1 MKARVLVPLLAA
13 ALALPLSACSGSSGD
28 SRDSASAV
36 ESSAQTATTSA
47 SPSAAESSGTAAAP
61 TDFETADGVLTATD
75 LEAGLAEGAGVRIT
89 IEPGAGGTATFQL
102 VDPASGD
109 DYSDYFIFNYADRT
123 FVRHHNVAARG
134 MTYNYTMGLDDQI
147 LTGIADDEGN
157 DASEAV
163 REHGRWDSAQTETAE
178 LMTATQEYFQN
189 TFGVTIEEKVTG

>member
-13 ALALPLSACSGSSGD
+13 AMALSLSACSGSSGD
-28 SRDSASAV
+28 SRDSASAPQ
-36 ESSAQTATTSA
+36 SSTQAGTTSA
-47 SPSAAESSGTAAAP
+47 APSANGESPSA

-75 LEAGLAEGAGVRIT
+75 LGADLAEGAGVRIT
-89 IEPGAGGTATFQL
+89 IETGAEGTATFQL

-134 MTYNYTMGLDDQI
+134 TTYNYTMGLDDQV
-147 LTGIADDEGN
+147 LTGITDDEGN

-163 REHGRWDSAQTETAE
+163 RQHGRWDSAQTETAE

-189 TFGVTIEEKVTG
+189 TYGVTIEEKVTG